1 MVECYKE
8 EIFAEP
14 CNIPKCCGKY
24 LFYAE
29 AAEGKKVLIP
39 LTKVDVKVEIQ
50 GAFASTKVE
59 LSYVNA
65 SKDNPYECTYSF
77 PLEKTN
83 VLTDFEANIDDRV
96 IKTKVKDKE
105 DAEAQYDD
113 AVAKGNAAVLAK
125 RSNKQDE
132 VINVSLGNLLPGQA
146 ATLSFTVISR
156 LQIVAGYFAFS
167 LPAAFYPD
175 YKKHGVKDSNALQY
189 EFGYQMRILSATAVS
204 NLSIP
209 EHAIVTEKNAN
220 RTDLTV
226 KSGEAGRCVDLY
238 YRTADMMVPQM
249 QYAKIEDSDVLAV
262 SVSLVPTFDPVYP
275 QDFFEVD
282 EDEKP
287 EQLAL
292 SNGADFH
299 FVFIVDR
306 SGSMGMNNRMQIAK
320 DALSLFVK
328 SLPSDC
334 SFSVIS
340 FGTNL
345 KTIKIEGNEVI
356 EYTDDSKNI
365 ALDEINKF
373 AENLGSTDIKRAL
386 HYANHDLQS
395 GEKMKRIFIL
405 TDGFADNKMGIV

>member
-1 MVECYKE
+1 
-8 EIFAEP
+8 
-14 CNIPKCCGKY
+14 
-24 LFYAE
+24 
-29 AAEGKKVLIP
+29 
-39 LTKVDVKVEIQ
+39 
-50 GAFASTKVE
+50 
-59 LSYVNA
+59 
-65 SKDNPYECTYSF
+65 
-77 PLEKTN
+77 
-83 VLTDFEANIDDRV
+83 
-96 IKTKVKDKE
+96 
-105 DAEAQYDD
+105 
-113 AVAKGNAAVLAK
+113 
-125 RSNKQDE
+125 
-132 VINVSLGNLLPGQA
+132 
-146 ATLSFTVISR
+146 
-156 LQIVAGYFAFS
+156 
-167 LPAAFYPD
+167 
-175 YKKHGVKDSNALQY
+175 
-189 EFGYQMRILSATAVS
+189 
-204 NLSIP
+204 
-209 EHAIVTEKNAN
+209 
-220 RTDLTV
+220 
-226 KSGEAGRCVDLY
+226 
-238 YRTADMMVPQM
+238 M

-373 AENLGSTDIKRAL
+373 AENLGSTDIKSAL
-386 HYANHDLQS
+386 HYANHDL
-395 GEKMKRIFIL
+395 
-405 TDGFADNKMGIV
+405 